1 VSAFLQTVFSGV
13 CGQNPNHMWMPGGW
27 VLPCC
32 QRCVGLYAG
41 AALAVALQI
50 WVRPR
55 PTGRFLKCHGLFL
68 VQMVPFGF
76 HWVSQGAV
84 LRTVTG
90 YLFGFGLIAFL
101 GLQARQIFGWSC
113 SSGAGPLRRYYFTLG
128 LGLMTVLALALWGGQ
143 WGALVLIAWVMIG
156 ALALV
161 VLAGANLALGL
172 TTLGRSLPRTGLGGL
187 R

>member
-1 VSAFLQTVFSGV
+1 
-13 CGQNPNHMWMPGGW
+13 MPGGW

-41 AALAVALQI
+41 AAFAVALQI
-50 WVRPR
+50 LVRPR

-68 VQMVPFGF
+68 AQMVPFGF

-90 YLFGFGLIAFL
+90 YLFGYGLIAFL
-101 GLQARQIFGWSC
+101 WLQARQVFGLSY
-113 SSGAGPLRRYYFTLG
+113 SSRAGRLWRYYLTLG
-128 LGLMTVLALALWGGQ
+128 FGLMTVVALALWGGRF
-143 WGALVLIAWVMIG
+143 GALVLIAWVMIG
-156 ALALV
+156 ALALA

-172 TTLGRSLPRTGLGGL
+172 GTLGRWLLRTGLGGL